1 MPAQARIKPRR
12 DTSANWASA
21 NPVLQSGEIGFD
33 TTTGQ
38 FKIGDGTTAWSSL
51 TYVTVTPAGAET
63 LTNKTLTSPVLGGTT
78 TTASGNLVVAP
89 ASTILEVQGGSSVD
103 ASIQLNCYV
112 NTHGQKIK
120 AAPHAVEAT
129 NTLLLPGGSV
139 IGNSDATL
147 VSDTGTQTLT
157 NKTIDGNS
165 NTLTVLNAQTTA
177 TASAN
182 NNTIVLRDGSANTA
196 VNQIT
201 LGVDPTQDM
210 HAATK
215 AYVDALASGVNWHV
229 AVKAAQASNISN
241 GTYTAGSAG
250 GDGGT
255 GVGAYIESN
264 TNGAIGTV
272 DGYQML
278 LNDRLLYI
286 GATNQVHNGIYVVS
300 NAGSAGTPW
309 RITRAAN
316 FDGSIPAEYVQSGD
330 AVYILNG
337 TNYGNQGYIQV
348 NIGTGVGEI
357 IKVGTD
363 SMSWQ
368 QFTGAASIIAGT
380 ALSKS
385 GNTLSVVEATQS
397 VPGYLSAS
405 DKTKLD
411 ALQMPISFHIAG
423 TLSTGVKQPRF
434 ISTVACTL
442 VNARAYAGGG
452 SGVTYR
458 LVKNGSTNGNTSATV
473 GAAVVTTSLSTVTS
487 LAVGD
492 TLQVEI
498 VNAGTSGAD
507 LSVTIEAT
515 Y

>member
-1 MPAQARIKPRR
+1 MPNIIKPRR
-12 DTSANWASA
+12 DTAANWASV
-21 NPVLQSGEIGFD
+21 NPTLAAGEIGYD
-33 TTTGQ
+33 TTNKQ
-38 FKIGDGTTAWSSL
+38 FKVGTGSTAWTSLPFSTETPDGAQAKADTAESDAISS
-51 TYVTVTPAGAET
+51 
-63 LTNKTLTSPVLGGTT
+63 
-78 TTASGNLVVAP
+78 
-89 ASTILEVQGGSSVD
+89 
-103 ASIQLNCYV
+103 
-112 NTHGQKIK
+112 
-120 AAPHAVEAT
+120 AA
-129 NTLLLPGGSV
+129 
-139 IGNSDATL
+139 SDATTKVSTHAGL
-147 VSDTGTQTLT
+147 TATHGVSGAIVGTSDTQSLT

-229 AVKAAQASNISN
+229 AVKAAQASNIGN

-278 LNDRLLYI
+278 LNDRLLYF
-286 GATNQVHNGIYVVS
+286 GATNQAHNGIYVVS

-309 RITRAAN
+309 RITRASN
-316 FDGSIPAEYVQSGD
+316 FDGGIPADYVHSGD

-348 NIGTGVGEI
+348 YTGTGVDGI

-385 GNTLSVVEATQS
+385 GNTLSVVAATQS
-397 VPGYLSAS
+397 VPGYLSAA
-405 DKTKLD
+405 DKTKID
-411 ALQMPISFHIAG
+411 ALAMPISFHIAG
-423 TLSTGVKQPRF
+423 SLSAGVKQPRF
-434 ISTVACTL
+434 ISPVACTL

-458 LVKNGSTNGNTSATV
+458 LVKNGSTNGNTSASV

-487 LAVGD
+487 LAIGD
-492 TLQVEI
+492 VLQIEI
-498 VNAGTSGAD
+498 VSAGTSGAD
-507 LSVTIEAT
+507 LSVTVEAT
-515 Y
+515 F